1 MKKLLS
7 IFTAVMLLCAIT
19 SCNTEADKTELSDV
33 QAPEM
38 TAEIME
44 QLIDDMLVGTC
55 VPKKYKA
62 MLGDECI
69 KDWDDPI
76 ISSSGVKYGSGLG
89 NPIVLYND
97 GSCRIGYNSA
107 LYSVCPL
114 TQIDL
119 YDHPEYLYDT
129 WFWEC
134 DLQQATITFTS
145 KLTEQQIFVHTVKVI
160 SYIDGELIIEGCIPN
175 VFSKETLTYKCKV
188 KSAFWREEFEL
199 KYFDE
204 EDYPCCAQ

>member
-55 VPKKYKA
+55 VPQKYKA

-69 KDWDDPI
+69 KDWDELTL
-76 ISSSGVKYGSGLG
+76 SSSEVKYGSGLG

-114 TQIDL
+114 TQIDS

-129 WFWEC
+129 LVLGVRFAAGDYNLYLKVDRAT
-134 DLQQATITFTS
+134 DLCPHCQG
-145 KLTEQQIFVHTVKVI
+145 
-160 SYIDGELIIEGCIPN
+160 YIIHR
-175 VFSKETLTYKCKV
+175 
-188 KSAFWREEFEL
+188 W
-199 KYFDE
+199 
-204 EDYPCCAQ
+204 